1 MRART
6 DLATVD
12 SGGCASWLGS
22 GGRFDSDGLVVAGL
36 LIVAPLFFN
45 FMHGVKNRLSGTR
58 DSTKGVVRMHK
69 ALNWLGATLTNIGC
83 GLAGGI
89 LSQAKAHSHHL

>member
-1 MRART
+1 
-6 DLATVD
+6 
-12 SGGCASWLGS
+12 
-22 GGRFDSDGLVVAGL
+22 
-36 LIVAPLFFN
+36 
-45 FMHGVKNRLSGTR
+45 MHGVKNRLLGTR
-58 DSTKGVVRMHK
+58 ESTKGVVRMHK

>member
-1 MRART
+1 
-6 DLATVD
+6 
-12 SGGCASWLGS
+12 
-22 GGRFDSDGLVVAGL
+22 
-36 LIVAPLFFN
+36 
-45 FMHGVKNRLSGTR
+45 
-58 DSTKGVVRMHK
+58 MHK